1 RGPEILA
8 LFALADHRLERS
20 FKIAVTMATQLSLLL
35 PLLLL
40 APLLASRAAGL
51 SLTGAAAKTLEG
63 SRHAR
68 SRRETTS
75 PFIPLRLFGDSNPEP
90 QPGYPR
96 TSPDSE
102 PDELSRHRTGGV
114 PPTPQIVRIRGDL
127 MKMNPNEGRVE
138 VNYHGVWG
146 LVCGDYVQ
154 QIEATLVCHQLG
166 FELGANRV
174 YKNSYYGT
182 GHYKRQDIIVG
193 HVQCKHDGDELTL
206 FDCKRKLMPPCD
218 LNSTTGIE
226 CIYNTGCDWGWS
238 SFDGLCYRLETEPKT
253 AAEAA
258 AACQAKGAK
267 LVSVNSLEE
276 GNYITNMLYTKFRS
290 LNAVWTGGQFG
301 SFRDVGSQYTSW
313 TFVDTIHMA
322 RQPLWFP
329 GFEPGTDQRPA
340 GDPQQRSCIAMS
352 KLFQNPRSRRD
363 VDVNYFWWDNIS
375 CKTRLPFVCQ
385 KLAVASAD
393 CYEGIGTEYRGLAA
407 RTDKGTPCQ
416 PWGDNQLIN
425 PSTYPNAGLSGHG
438 LCRNPDGD
446 AKPWCWV
453 DNKNNVFGYCS
464 LRQCSDELPQPQEG
478 PPMTPGFGH
487 EKCDRHEDFFC
498 PSMLSYRPVC
508 VVERQVCDGFVDCVG
523 KEDEDEAF
531 CRNYTCTSDHFYCR
545 KFHKC
550 ISMDQVCDG
559 LADCDLGDD
568 ETEEACMSVKAQA
581 EAELANE
588 FQMTAGID
596 ESSVPADAKLAIYY
610 RKTLVQCAKH
620 CDRLEQFFCKSFIYY
635 RTGEQRFQ
643 SKCFLLGSRITDPA
657 SKADPSIE
665 AKYYEIPETCNDAD
679 DFLCNNSH
687 CVKKSQACNGFDDCG
702 DFSDE
707 INSRC
712 GKDPAKNYE
721 LVLSG
726 GSDNHEGRIEIR
738 LFNQRGLVC
747 DDGLNAAMADVICQ
761 QLGYPGHER
770 FILNAWQQF
779 GRGTGGFILS
789 GVHCGPGAKNITDCA
804 HRPWGDSGACS
815 VKNVAGL
822 ICLIDRPCSMHEVRC
837 DSRCFPL
844 SKMCDGVPDCS
855 DGWDETECD
864 ILNVTLSHNR
874 TAGVVEISRG
884 GIQGVVCDD
893 HFSDEEVKVVCRHL
907 GIPGRGALAQRGQFS
922 TPAGVVMWLQ
932 DIRCEGTEASLFDCS
947 LRDWGESTCS
957 IDEAVQLLCGLPEV
971 TDPETT
977 QAPQTDYS
985 EICGKR
991 LAPYSFY
998 RIGGGR
1004 NSGITE
1010 VPWQVAIRKKVIR
1023 PAGLRKDIKLPSS
1036 SAWCG
1041 GTILSDRWI
1050 LSAAH
1055 CFPYANMPKSAF
1067 VVRAGDWNNTAPDQ
1081 YEREFDVDLLIQH
1094 ERYTGP
1100 PAYDFDISLLRIK
1113 PDSRGYLEFNAGV
1126 QPACLPRQNQPMNY
1140 DPTSKCLISGWGS
1153 RGGFDYPEALQMAE
1167 VPLIRREVCDRM
1179 YEFENITERMF
1190 CAGYKE
1196 GGIDAC
1202 QGDSGGPL
1210 VCKIVDPGPP
1220 AEAGGAAAK
1229 GDR

>member
-1 RGPEILA
+1 
-8 LFALADHRLERS
+8 
-20 FKIAVTMATQLSLLL
+20 MATQLSLLL

-51 SLTGAAAKTLEG
+51 SLTGAAVKTLEG

-68 SRRETTS
+68 SRREATS

-96 TSPDSE
+96 TSPDSK

-206 FDCKRKLMPPCD
+206 FDCNRKLMPPCD

-253 AAEAA
+253 ATEAATPARPRCQAGVGELLGGGQLHYQHAVHQVQITQRGVDRRSVRLLQGRGLAVHVLDLRGHDPYGAA
-258 AACQAKGAK
+258 AAVVPG
-267 LVSVNSLEE
+267 V
-276 GNYITNMLYTKFRS
+276 R
-290 LNAVWTGGQFG
+290 
-301 SFRDVGSQYTSW
+301 
-313 TFVDTIHMA
+313 A
-322 RQPLWFP
+322 R
-329 GFEPGTDQRPA
+329 TDQRPA

-393 CYEGIGTEYRGLAA
+393 CYEGIGTDYRDSPPAPT
-407 RTDKGTPCQ
+407 RMR
-416 PWGDNQLIN
+416 
-425 PSTYPNAGLSGHG
+425 GLSGHG

-550 ISMDQVCDG
+550 ISMDQRVRRAC
-559 LADCDLGDD
+559 DCDLGDD
-568 ETEEACMSVKAQA
+568 ETEEACMSA

-596 ESSVPADAKLAIYY
+596 ESSVPRDAKLAIYY

-712 GKDPAKNYE
+712 GR

-747 DDGLNAAMADVICQ
+747 DDGLNAAMAD
-761 QLGYPGHER
+761 
-770 FILNAWQQF
+770 QF

-789 GVHCGPGAKNITDCA
+789 GVHCSPGAKTSRTAPTALGRQRRLQRQECGRA
-804 HRPWGDSGACS
+804 H
-815 VKNVAGL
+815 L
-822 ICLIDRPCSMHEVRC
+822 LDRQAMHEVRC
-837 DSRCFPL
+837 DSRCFPW
-844 SKMCDGVPDCS
+844 SKMCADCPRLL
-855 DGWDETECD
+855 GRLDET
-864 ILNVTLSHNR
+864 
-874 TAGVVEISRG
+874 RG
-884 GIQGVVCDD
+884 L
-893 HFSDEEVKVVCRHL
+893 RH
-907 GIPGRGALAQRGQFS
+907 PEGALAQRGQFS

-947 LRDWGESTCS
+947 LRDWAS
-957 IDEAVQLLCGLPEV
+957 
-971 TDPETT
+971 
-977 QAPQTDYS
+977 
-985 EICGKR
+985 
-991 LAPYSFY
+991 
-998 RIGGGR
+998 
-1004 NSGITE
+1004 
-1010 VPWQVAIRKKVIR
+1010 
-1023 PAGLRKDIKLPSS
+1023 
-1036 SAWCG
+1036 
-1041 GTILSDRWI
+1041 
-1050 LSAAH
+1050 
-1055 CFPYANMPKSAF
+1055 
-1067 VVRAGDWNNTAPDQ
+1067 
-1081 YEREFDVDLLIQH
+1081 
-1094 ERYTGP
+1094 P
-1100 PAYDFDISLLRIK
+1100 PAR
-1113 PDSRGYLEFNAGV
+1113 
-1126 QPACLPRQNQPMNY
+1126 
-1140 DPTSKCLISGWGS
+1140 
-1153 RGGFDYPEALQMAE
+1153 
-1167 VPLIRREVCDRM
+1167 
-1179 YEFENITERMF
+1179 
-1190 CAGYKE
+1190 
-1196 GGIDAC
+1196 
-1202 QGDSGGPL
+1202 
-1210 VCKIVDPGPP
+1210 
-1220 AEAGGAAAK
+1220 
-1229 GDR
+1229 